1 MSFSTD
7 RVRVAVLMKRKASLS
22 KEEFHKYW
30 AEKHGPLFSS
40 VDIVK
45 TNLLKYEQAHTN
57 DGVNQ
62 QLAQIMG
69 VPIPEWDGIVT
80 FEAENY
86 AKILEIFQSEAY
98 KNIIIPDEEKFVD
111 RKAFQLIPL
120 DLLSII
126 DK

>member
-1 MSFSTD
+1 MAFRTD
-7 RVRVAVLMKRKASLS
+7 RVRLAILLKRKASLS

-57 DGVNQ
+57 EGVNQ
-62 QLAQIMG
+62 QVAQMMG
-69 VPIPEWDGIVT
+69 IPMPEWDGIAI
-80 FEAENY
+80 FEGESY
-86 AKILEIFQSEAY
+86 AKIFEVFQNEEY
-98 KNIIIPDEEKFVD
+98 KRVIIPDEEKFID
-111 RKAFQLIPL
+111 RQGCQMIPL
-120 DLLSII
+120 DLLSVI